1 MVFSGG
7 GINHTARGG
16 GSGGGKRAMQ
26 MMHPARAKSN
36 QSITSAITHR
46 RRWASLPAAIV
57 CVGRD

>member
-46 RRWASLPAAIV
+46 RR
-57 CVGRD
+57 